1 MEIALFLPILM
12 AKMMQQYG
20 DETLRNSCSSLSLH
34 FYSFVIHPTTS
45 NSKHSYPILF
55 SSHLSRVAP
64 HFSTPLPIPRV
75 KRWLSQGIFVK
86 DWMMRVKQ
94 CPRSLWLSEAT
105 SASDLTPMWGSRRS
119 SRWWVGMLCFF
130 VRCLF
135 VCCFGSGFD
144 IRETSKKSFSSFRY
158 CTSSVLKFIGFWKVL
173 SDMGV
178 SKNRGT
184 PVPPNHPF

>member
-1 MEIALFLPILM
+1 MFFIV
-12 AKMMQQYG
+12 
-20 DETLRNSCSSLSLH
+20 SSLLLFRYPS
-34 FYSFVIHPTTS
+34 TTS

-144 IRETSKKSFSSFRY
+144 IRETSKKKISSFRY
-158 CTSSVLKFIGFWKVL
+158 CTSVLKFIGFWKVL

-184 PVPPNHPF
+184 PKSSILIGFSLMKHPFWRFSHYFWFNTYID